1 MTAERDEVEQVND
14 ADALL
19 RRIPSNPDMWSRGAD
34 GSIRPSSA
42 AFAPHPDDLKLSV
55 DVRRL
60 IADPADPCAVLD
72 RDQDRQAGLSE
83 LFARLPRSLDLDV
96 VHAPLRGNPA
106 HANIDGFEA
115 LSRGPRKRVQKEL
128 AKGAT
133 WIRMPV
139 GATASG

>member
-1 MTAERDEVEQVND
+1 MTAERDEVEQVKD
-14 ADALL
+14 SDALL
-19 RRIPSNPDMWSRGAD
+19 RRVPSNPDMWSRGAD

-55 DVRRL
+55 DMRRL

-72 RDQDRQAGLSE
+72 QDHRAGLSE
-83 LFARLPRSLDLDV
+83 LFARLPRSLGLDV
-96 VHAPLRGNPA
+96 VHAPLRGNRA
-106 HANIDGFEA
+106 HANVDGFEA

-133 WIRMPV
+133 WIRMPT
-139 GATASG
+139 GAATST